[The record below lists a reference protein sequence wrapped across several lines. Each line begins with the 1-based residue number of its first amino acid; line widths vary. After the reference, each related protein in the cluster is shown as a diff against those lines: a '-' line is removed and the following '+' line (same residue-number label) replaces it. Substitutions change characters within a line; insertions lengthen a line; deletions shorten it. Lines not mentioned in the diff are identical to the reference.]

1 MTTNTIQTQTAASF
15 IKAIPSASDVA
26 LPVELELWS
35 NRLARLLMS
44 LGAREGAPVAMA
56 LTASVE
62 SMVSRSAIAK
72 TGATVV
78 QIDSAGANAGI
89 DSVAG
94 QAIKVGVTTK
104 ARRAALSNDIDW
116 LLLDD
121 LSTMRRYMTS
131 SDAPVTA
138 AERAQAA

>member
-1 MTTNTIQTQTAASF
+1 MTTTTIQTQTAFELAAF
-15 IKAIPSASDVA
+15 DVT
-26 LPVELELWS
+26 LPLELELWS

-44 LGAREGAPVAMA
+44 IGAREGATVAMA

-62 SMVSRSAIAK
+62 SVVARSAISK
-72 TGATVV
+72 IGATVV
-78 QIDSAGANAGI
+78 HG
-89 DSVAG
+89 DSVVG
-94 QAIKVGVTTK
+94 QTITVGVTTK
-104 ARRAALSNDIDW
+104 ARRATLSDDIAW

-121 LSTMRRYMTS
+121 LSTVRRYMTT

>member
-1 MTTNTIQTQTAASF
+1 MTTTTIQTQTAASF
-15 IKAIPSASDVA
+15 ITTLTDASDIA
-26 LPVELELWS
+26 LPVELELWT

-44 LGAREGAPVAMA
+44 LGAREGAPVAMV

-62 SMVSRSAIAK
+62 SLVSRSAITK

-78 QIDSAGANAGI
+78 HG

-94 QAIKVGVTTK
+94 QTIKVGVTTK
-104 ARRAALSNDIDW
+104 SHRPALSNDIDW

-121 LSTMRRYMTS
+121 LSTVRRYMTS

-138 AERAQAA
+138 VERAQAA